1 MNTQP
6 KWQYDEMKHRGV
18 DYANKKQVEVYDK
31 RHQKFRDY
39 DKEAQN
45 IIDQLVLG
53 ADDTIIDFGCGTGA
67 FTLYAAKYCKTIFAV
82 DVSQVMLDYTKQ
94 KAQKEGLENI
104 EFCHGGFLTYEHN
117 EKPVD
122 AIVSV
127 MALHHLPDFW
137 KLIALSKLAAMLK
150 SGGKLYLFD
159 VVFSFD
165 VADYKICLDNWGKL
179 FAETMEPEF
188 VAEVQTHIREEF
200 STCDWIMEGLLE
212 RAGFE
217 IELSNYKDD
226 FLATYLCTKKS

>member
-18 DYANKKQVEVYDK
+18 NYANTEQVEVYDE

-39 DKEAQN
+39 DKEAQD
-45 IIDQLVLG
+45 IIDQLALG
-53 ADDTIIDFGCGTGA
+53 TNDTIIDFGCGTGA
-67 FTLYAAKYCKTIFAV
+67 FTLYAAKYCKKIFAV
-82 DVSQVMLDYTKQ
+82 DVSLVMLDYTKQ
-94 KAQKEGLENI
+94 KAKKKGLDNI
-104 EFCHGGFLTYEHN
+104 EVCHGGFLTYEHS

-137 KLIALSKLAAMLK
+137 KLIALSKLATMLK
-150 SGGKLYLFD
+150 TDGKLYLFD

-165 VADYKICLDNWGKL
+165 VAEYKTCLDHWGKS
-179 FAETMEPEF
+179 FGQTMDTEF

-200 STCDWIMEGLLE
+200 STSDWIMEGLLE

-217 IELSNYKDD
+217 IEHSDYKDD
-226 FLATYLCTKKS
+226 FLATYLCTKAS